1 MKYPTNLN
9 VDQESAVN
17 KLEKL
22 RVGALFM
29 EPGTGKTLTA
39 LKLIESSKA
48 DWVLF
53 IVPFQ
58 TKQNLQDEL
67 DKWGFDLPYRIEG
80 VESLSNS
87 DRLYT
92 ELITEMKNHEKTFM
106 VVDESLK
113 IKNRFAKRTKRVLT
127 LGEMSYYRLILN
139 GTPISRNVMDL
150 WSQMEFLSPK
160 ILKMGWQEFQNTFL
174 EWKYY
179 PDTHKTI
186 IIKQTNIDYL
196 YSLVEPYVFDAKLNL
211 EISKLNKNVTYWIED
226 YEEYYAIK
234 EEFLSQLEYMRDV
247 EFLAYTQRMQM
258 SYTLDPGKLK
268 CINKLIKNNPEP
280 TILFC
285 KYIKTKEYLEQKYPQ
300 CKVLTYGKGTFGL
313 NLQAYKNMIF
323 VDKTWD
329 YAQLEQAQRRI
340 YRIGQ
345 ENDVKFFYL
354 TGDVGLERMIN
365 RCIEKKTNI
374 LDEFKKASKEEL
386 ANAF

>member
-1 MKYPTNLN
+1 MKLS
-9 VDQESAVN
+9 VDQQSAVN

-53 IVPFQ
+53 MVPFQ

-67 DKWGFDLPYRIEG
+67 DKWDFKIPYRIEG

-87 DRLYT
+87 DRLYL
-92 ELITEMKNHEKTFM
+92 ELMAEVKKHKKTFM

-113 IKNRFAKRTKRVLT
+113 IKNRTAKRTQRIME
-127 LGEMSYYRLILN
+127 LGSLSYYRLILN
-139 GTPISRNVMDL
+139 GTPISRNILDL
-150 WSQMEFLSPK
+150 WTQMEFLSPK
-160 ILKMGWQEFQNTFL
+160 ILKMRFSQFENTFI
-174 EWKYY
+174 EYKYL
-179 PDTHKTI
+179 PDEKRLI
-186 IIKQTNIDYL
+186 YKDQYNIDYL
-196 YSLVEPYVFDAKLNL
+196 YSLIEPYVFDAKLNL
-211 EISKLNKNVTYWIED
+211 EISKLNQKIEYSVSNTD
-226 YEEYYAIK
+226 EYQEIK
-234 EEFLSQLEYMRDV
+234 AEFLFSLSNMRDV
-247 EFLAYTQRMQM
+247 EFLAYTQKMQM
-258 SYTLDPGKLK
+258 SYTLDSGKIK
-268 CINKLIKNNPEP
+268 CIDKLLKDNPEP

-285 KYIKTKEYLEQKYPQ
+285 KYVKTQDYLRERYPQ

-313 NLQAYKNMIF
+313 NLQEYKNMIF

-354 TGDVGLERMIN
+354 TGDVGLEKMIDK
-365 RCIEKKTNI
+365 CIRKKTSI
-374 LDEFKKASKEEL
+374 LDEFKKSSKEEL
-386 ANAF
+386 ANAI

>member
-1 MKYPTNLN
+1 MILST
-9 VDQESAVN
+9 DQQSAVN

-67 DKWGFDLPYRIEG
+67 TKWDFKMPYRIEG

-87 DRLYT
+87 DRLYL
-92 ELITEMKNHEKTFM
+92 ELMAEVKKHKKTFM

-113 IKNRFAKRTKRVLT
+113 IKNRTAKRTQRIME
-127 LGEMSYYRLILN
+127 LGSLSYYRLILN
-139 GTPISRNVMDL
+139 GTPISKNILDL
-150 WSQMEFLSPK
+150 WTQMEFLSPK
-160 ILKMGWQEFQNTFL
+160 ILKMRFNQFKDTFI
-174 EWKYY
+174 EYKYF
-179 PDTHKTI
+179 PDKGRTI
-186 IIKQTNIDYL
+186 YKDQYNIDYL
-196 YSLVEPYVFDAKLNL
+196 YSLIEPYVFDAKLNL
-211 EISKLNKNVTYWIED
+211 EISKLNQKV
-226 YEEYYAIK
+226 EYSISNTDEYQEIRAD
-234 EEFLSQLEYMRDV
+234 FLFALSDMRDV
-247 EFLAYTQRMQM
+247 EFLAYTQKMQM
-258 SYTLDPGKLK
+258 SYTLDSGKIK
-268 CINKLIKNNPEP
+268 CIDKLLKDNPEP

-285 KYIKTKEYLEQKYPQ
+285 KYVKTQDYLRERYPQ

-354 TGDVGLERMIN
+354 TGDVGLEKMIDK
-365 RCIEKKTNI
+365 CIRKKTSI
-374 LDEFKKASKEEL
+374 LDEFKKSSKEEL
-386 ANAF
+386 ANVI

>member
-1 MKYPTNLN
+1 MKLS
-9 VDQESAVN
+9 VDQQSTVN

-53 IVPFQ
+53 MVPFQ

-67 DKWGFDLPYRIEG
+67 DKWDFKIPYRIEG

-87 DRLYT
+87 DRLYL
-92 ELITEMKNHEKTFM
+92 ELMAEVKKHKKTFM

-113 IKNRFAKRTKRVLT
+113 IKNRTAKRTQRIME
-127 LGEMSYYRLILN
+127 LGSLSYYRLILN
-139 GTPISRNVMDL
+139 GTPISRNILDL
-150 WSQMEFLSPK
+150 WTQMEFLSPK
-160 ILKMGWQEFQNTFL
+160 ILKMRFSQFENTFI
-174 EWKYY
+174 EYKYL
-179 PDTHKTI
+179 PDEKRLI
-186 IIKQTNIDYL
+186 YKDQYNIDYL
-196 YSLVEPYVFDAKLNL
+196 YSLIEPYVFDAKLNL
-211 EISKLNKNVTYWIED
+211 EISKLNQKIEYSVSNTD
-226 YEEYYAIK
+226 EYQEIK
-234 EEFLSQLEYMRDV
+234 AEFLFSLSNMRDV
-247 EFLAYTQRMQM
+247 EFLAYTQKMQM
-258 SYTLDPGKLK
+258 SYTLDSGKIK
-268 CINKLIKNNPEP
+268 CIDKLLKDNPEP

-285 KYIKTKEYLEQKYPQ
+285 KYVKTQDYLRERYPQ

-313 NLQAYKNMIF
+313 NLQEYKNMIF

-354 TGDVGLERMIN
+354 TGDVGLEKMIDK
-365 RCIEKKTNI
+365 CIRKKTSI
-374 LDEFKKASKEEL
+374 LDEFKKSSKEEL
-386 ANAF
+386 ANAI

>member
-1 MKYPTNLN
+1 MKLS
-9 VDQESAVN
+9 VDQQSAVN

-53 IVPFQ
+53 MVPFQ
-58 TKQNLQDEL
+58 TKKNLQNEL
-67 DKWGFDLPYRIEG
+67 DKWGFKMPYRIEG

-87 DRLYT
+87 DRLYL
-92 ELITEMKNHEKTFM
+92 ELMAEVKKHKKTFM

-113 IKNRFAKRTKRVLT
+113 IKNRTAKRTQRIME
-127 LGEMSYYRLILN
+127 LGSLSYYRLILN
-139 GTPISRNVMDL
+139 GTPISKNILDL
-150 WSQMEFLSPK
+150 WTQMEFLSPK
-160 ILKMGWQEFQNTFL
+160 ILKMRFSQFENTFI
-174 EWKYY
+174 EYKYL
-179 PDTHKTI
+179 PDEKRLI
-186 IIKQTNIDYL
+186 YKDQYNIDYL
-196 YSLVEPYVFDAKLNL
+196 YSLIEPYVFDAKLNL
-211 EISKLNKNVTYWIED
+211 EISKLNQNV
-226 YEEYYAIK
+226 EYSISNTDEYQEIRA
-234 EEFLSQLEYMRDV
+234 EFLFSLSNMRDV
-247 EFLAYTQRMQM
+247 EFLAYTQKMQM
-258 SYTLDPGKLK
+258 SYTLDSGKIK
-268 CINKLIKNNPEP
+268 CIDKLLKDNPEP

-285 KYIKTKEYLEQKYPQ
+285 KYVKTQDYLKERYPQ

-345 ENDVKFFYL
+345 ENNVKFFYL
-354 TGDVGLERMIN
+354 TGDVGLEKMIDK
-365 RCIEKKTNI
+365 CIRKKTSI
-374 LDEFKKASKEEL
+374 LDEFKKSSKEEL
-386 ANAF
+386 ANVI

>member
-1 MKYPTNLN
+1 MKLS
-9 VDQESAVN
+9 VDQQSAVN

-53 IVPFQ
+53 MVPFQ

-67 DKWGFDLPYRIEG
+67 DKWDFKMPYRIEG

-87 DRLYT
+87 DRLYL
-92 ELITEMKNHEKTFM
+92 ELLAEVKKHKKTFM

-113 IKNRFAKRTKRVLT
+113 IKNRTAKRTQRIME
-127 LGEMSYYRLILN
+127 LGSLSYYRLILN
-139 GTPISRNVMDL
+139 GTPISKNILDL
-150 WSQMEFLSPK
+150 WTQMEFLSPK
-160 ILKMGWQEFQNTFL
+160 ILKMRFSQFENTFI
-174 EWKYY
+174 EYKYL
-179 PDTHKTI
+179 PDEKRLI
-186 IIKQTNIDYL
+186 YKDQYNIDYL
-196 YSLVEPYVFDAKLNL
+196 YSLIEPYVFDAKLNL
-211 EISKLNKNVTYWIED
+211 EISKLNQNV
-226 YEEYYAIK
+226 EYSISNTDEYQEIRA
-234 EEFLSQLEYMRDV
+234 EFLFSLSNMRDV
-247 EFLAYTQRMQM
+247 EFLAYTQKMQM
-258 SYTLDPGKLK
+258 SYTLDSGKIK
-268 CINKLIKNNPEP
+268 CIDKLLKDNPEP

-285 KYIKTKEYLEQKYPQ
+285 KYVKTQDYLKERHPQ

-354 TGDVGLERMIN
+354 TGDVGLEKMIDK
-365 RCIEKKTNI
+365 CIRKKTSI
-374 LDEFKKASKEEL
+374 LDEFKKSSKEEL
-386 ANAF
+386 ADVI